1 MKIIRKKHS
10 KQVIVTLGLIVLLA
24 LFAIASPHT
33 FLRMRIYRS
42 FMSTIPVTSILALG
56 MTFLVIVG
64 EMDLSFPAVSAMAA
78 YVFSMVYLNT
88 ASPWIAFV
96 AAIMAGI
103 IAGFINGLI
112 VVKIGVPSIIATI
125 GTQFFWRGLILLLSD
140 GIALSLSSA
149 RGMVI
154 SEIFTGRVAGEIPAQ
169 SLWCLLLA
177 IVLAF
182 LLNRHRWGDALLFVG
197 DNRKTAAMM
206 GISVDRVRIGAFVLM
221 GGLAAFAGFLATLE
235 LANWWP
241 TQGEGYML
249 LVFASV
255 FVGGTSAYGGEGTI
269 YGTLIG
275 SIIIGIIEAG
285 IISAGLAGFWTRL
298 VYGLIIICSV
308 SFYALME
315 RRSFL
320 PGRSWR

>member
-1 MKIIRKKHS
+1 MINMKRHS
-10 KQVIVTLGLIVLLA
+10 KQVIVTIGLFALLA
-24 LFAIASPHT
+24 LFAIASPQT
-33 FLRMRIYRS
+33 FLHMRIYRS
-42 FMSTIPVTSILALG
+42 FMSTIPVTSILAIG
-56 MTFLVIVG
+56 MAFLVIVG
-64 EMDLSFPAVSAMAA
+64 EMDLSFPAVSAMSA
-78 YVFSMVYLNT
+78 YVFATVYLNT
-88 ASPWIAFV
+88 GSPWIAFGT
-96 AAIMAGI
+96 AIIAGI
-103 IAGFINGLI
+103 FAGFINGFI

-140 GIALSLSSA
+140 GIALSLSTV
-149 RGMVI
+149 RK
-154 SEIFTGRVAGEIPAQ
+154 TGIHEFFVGRIGGEVPAQ
-169 SLWCLLLA
+169 ALWCILIAVLLA
-177 IVLAF
+177 L
-182 LLNRHRWGDALLFVG
+182 LLNRHSWGDSLLFVG

-206 GISVDRVRIGAFVLM
+206 GIPVDRVRIGAFVLM
-221 GGLAAFAGFLATLE
+221 GGLAAFAGLLSTLE

-298 VYGLIIICSV
+298 VYGLIIVCSV

-320 PGRSWR
+320 PR